1 MADDSMKMTYSAI
14 LRDKANRKIV
24 RVTFE
29 RGKGENVQTAEGIL
43 PDCIIQ
49 RQNGYSHEEIASL
62 EAYMKENLSD
72 IMDRAKVISNPLKW
86 F

>member
-1 MADDSMKMTYSAI
+1 MADESMKMTYSAI
-14 LRDKANRKIV
+14 LRDKSNRKIV

-29 RGKGENVQTAEGIL
+29 RGMGENVQTAEGIL
-43 PDCIIQ
+43 PDCKIQ
-49 RQNGYSHEEIASL
+49 HQSGFSGEEIASL
-62 EAYMKENLSD
+62 EAYMKENLND

>member
-1 MADDSMKMTYSAI
+1 MTNDSMKMTYSAI

-29 RGKGENVQTAEGIL
+29 RGAGENVQTAEGIL
-43 PDCIIQ
+43 PDCKIQ
-49 RQNGYSHEEIASL
+49 RHNGYSGEEIASL
-62 EAYMKENLSD
+62 EAYMKENLND